1 MNYKMKSICCSL
13 LFVLAAF
20 SLQAQS
26 LLQHIP
32 KDVMMV
38 MSIHPDALNKKMS
51 LDKIKSL
58 QMYEMMLQEM
68 SKSMNPAKQQ
78 ELYDIFK
85 NPSNYGIDLFSGS
98 YVFGNFADGAMDVNY
113 IFKLNDRAKF
123 RSLLDKYADEEFK
136 NAIEKKS
143 DYEVSLSEGGMG
155 LAWNNNMVV
164 FSMAESTP
172 DYNLSDEE
180 DPVDNSVDI
189 KMEVQKNIENIL
201 HLPPANSITT
211 AVGYTSLA
219 AGPKDMMVWVNY
231 ASLMTIYSDAFGMG
245 MGAMGGM
252 PGAAYT
258 GMFMDAMKG
267 LYDGSYMGMKM
278 NFNKGAVKV
287 DYDMF
292 MSEKMS
298 RYFGGITDNRVD
310 KKFVRYVKGDNLLG
324 YFAFSFNLRKLVEG
338 YREMGLDMVK
348 DMPMVGDLSRD
359 ALDILSIVID
369 EDALYNLFTGDMLFA
384 VTGMREFEKM
394 MKTYEYD
401 DDFNQTEVEKMV
413 KQSLPE
419 FTMMMSYGNKN
430 DLMKFIRLGLHT
442 NVIQSEGNYFKAA
455 VPDLPMDIYMAMKDG
470 IFFVSNN
477 TDLVRNHLDKGYSK
491 KERMSKKHC
500 KMLQKHPM
508 VFYWDV
514 PRTMQAAAEISPQA
528 AGMLNADRSPVREV
542 NFLWDPIKGRM
553 NHSSLNI
560 DFTDKNRNSL
570 EVILELIEESL
581 PTLMSLTM

>member
-1 MNYKMKSICCSL
+1 MKSLCCGF

-26 LLQHIP
+26 LVNHIP

-51 LDKIKSL
+51 LEKIKAL

-68 SKSMNPAKQQ
+68 SKSMNPANQQ
-78 ELYDIFK
+78 ELYDVLK
-85 NPSNYGIDLFSGS
+85 NPSNYGVDLFSGS
-98 YVFGNFADGAMDVNY
+98 YVFGNFAEGEMDVNY
-113 IFKLNDRAKF
+113 IFQLNDRSKF
-123 RSLLDKYADEEFK
+123 RSLLDQYADDEFK
-136 NAIEKKS
+136 NAITKKG
-143 DYEVSLSEGGMG
+143 DDEMSLSGEGLG
-155 LAWNNNMVV
+155 LGWNNKMVV
-164 FSMAESTP
+164 FSMSQSTP
-172 DYNLSDEE
+172 DYNFSDEE
-180 DPVDNSVDI
+180 EPVDSSADI
-189 KMEVQKNIENIL
+189 KMSVQKNIENIL
-201 HLPPANSITT
+201 HLSPANSIAT
-211 AVGYTSLA
+211 VPGYTSLA
-219 AGPKDMMVWVNY
+219 TGPKDMMVWVNY
-231 ASLMTIYSDAFGMG
+231 ASLMSIYSDAFDMGMG
-245 MGAMGGM
+245 MIQDM
-252 PGAAYT
+252 PGGAYT
-258 GMFMDAMKG
+258 GMIMEAMKG

-278 NFNKGAVKV
+278 NFDQGALNM
-287 DYDMF
+287 DYDMY
-292 MSEKMS
+292 MGEKMA

-310 KKFVRYVKGDNLLG
+310 KKFARYIKGNNLLG
-324 YFAFSFNLRKLVEG
+324 YFAFSFNVKNLVKG

-348 DMPMVGDLSRD
+348 DMPMIGDLSKD
-359 ALDILSIVID
+359 ALDILSIAID
-369 EDALYNLFTGDMLFA
+369 EEALYNLFTGDMLFA

-419 FTMMMSYGNKN
+419 FTMMMSYGNKA

-442 NVIQSEGNYFKAA
+442 SVIQSEGNYFKAS

-491 KERMSKKHC
+491 KERLSKKHC
-500 KMLQKHPM
+500 KTLQKHPM

-514 PRTMQAAAEISPQA
+514 PLTMQAAAELSPQA
-528 AGMLNADRSPVREV
+528 AGMLNAERSPVREV
-542 NFLWDPIKGRM
+542 SFKWDPIKGRM

-560 DFTDKNRNSL
+560 DFTDKSRNSL
-570 EVILELIEESL
+570 EVLLQLMEESL
-581 PTLMSLTM
+581 PMLMSLGM